1 MDDKFFDYLG
11 CKKWHQRL
19 RVWLVR
25 RLLKSLAK
33 EKVGFWTK
41 LSQN

>member
-1 MDDKFFDYLG
+1 MNDKFFDYLG

-25 RLLKSLAK
+25 RLLKSLAN
-33 EKVGFWTK
+33 EQVGFWTK

>member
-1 MDDKFFDYLG
+1 MGDKFFDYLG

-19 RVWLVR
+19 RVRLVR

-33 EKVGFWTK
+33 EKVGFWIK